1 MPPRT
6 ADWAARNFR
15 NIETQ
20 FVGYG
25 RHFIQEDNPEAIG
38 PGILDRYRRL
48 ETKRVTYCEPTPRP
62 ARPAC
67 GA

>member
-1 MPPRT
+1 MARPSVKTTNSPGALMPPR
-6 ADWAARNFR
+6 AAEWAAWNFR

-38 PGILDRYRRL
+38 RGIVDWYRRL
-48 ETKRVTYCEPTPRP
+48 DTE
-62 ARPAC
+62 
-67 GA
+67 GHN

>member
-1 MPPRT
+1 MPSPGLIMPPRT

-48 ETKRVTYCEPTPRP
+48 ETN
-62 ARPAC
+62 
-67 GA
+67 GHD